1 MVVLHSLLLAAPVA
15 ELVDATDLKSVG
27 RKAVPVRFRPGAP
40 QLVMSPLVVKNL
52 TVYRGERAIL
62 SRVSFELGAGR
73 ALVVTG
79 PNGAGKTTLL
89 RTLCGLVEPED
100 GELCWRAEARSFR
113 DPYYHAELA
122 YLGHEAPLKM
132 DLTGRE
138 NLHGLVGLRRIVDQ
152 REIEAALGEMQARSF
167 ADRAVRTLSAGQRRR
182 IAFAALGLMGA
193 TLWVLD
199 EPITNL
205 DRAGEALVQTALS
218 GHLAG
223 GGMLLAATHQ
233 PLGLDPSRCDSLAL
247 GSAQA

>member
-1 MVVLHSLLLAAPVA
+1 
-15 ELVDATDLKSVG
+15 
-27 RKAVPVRFRPGAP
+27 
-40 QLVMSPLVVKNL
+40 MSPLVVNNL

-62 SRVSFELGAGR
+62 SRISFELGAGR

-100 GELCWRAEARSFR
+100 GELRWRAERLSFR
-113 DPYYHAELA
+113 DPQYHADLA

-138 NLHGLVGLRRIVDQ
+138 NLRGLVGLRRIVDKHDVD
-152 REIEAALGEMQARSF
+152 AALEQMQARSF

-193 TLWVLD
+193 ALWVLD
-199 EPITNL
+199 EPVTNL
-205 DRAGEALVQTALS
+205 DRAGETLVHILLS
-218 GHLAG
+218 RHLAG

-233 PLGLDPSRCDSLAL
+233 PLGLDPSLCDSLVL
-247 GSAQA
+247 GGVPA

>member
-1 MVVLHSLLLAAPVA
+1 MVVLHSLHLAAPVA

-40 QLVMSPLVVKNL
+40 QLCMSSLVVNNL

-62 SRVSFELGAGR
+62 SRISFELGAGR

-100 GELCWRAEARSFR
+100 GALRWRSEPLSFR
-113 DPYYHAELA
+113 DPRYHADLA

-138 NLHGLVGLRRIVDQ
+138 NLRGLVGLRRIVDQ
-152 REIEAALGEMQARSF
+152 RDIETALGEMQAASF

-182 IAFAALGLMGA
+182 IAFAALSLMGA
-193 TLWVLD
+193 ALWVLD
-199 EPITNL
+199 EPVTNL
-205 DRAGEALVQTALS
+205 DRAGEALVQALLS
-218 GHLAG
+218 RHMAG

-233 PLGLDPSRCDSLAL
+233 PLGLDPSLCDSLAL
-247 GSAQA
+247 STVKA

>member
-1 MVVLHSLLLAAPVA
+1 MVVLHSLHLAAPVA

-40 QLVMSPLVVKNL
+40 QLCMSSLVVNNL

-62 SRVSFELGAGR
+62 SGISFELRAGR

-100 GELCWRAEARSFR
+100 GQLCWHSEPLSFR
-113 DPYYHAELA
+113 DPQYHADLA

-138 NLHGLVGLRRIVDQ
+138 NLRGLVGLRRIVDQ
-152 REIEAALGEMQARSF
+152 RDIETALGEMQAASF

-182 IAFAALGLMGA
+182 IAFAALSLMGA

-199 EPITNL
+199 EPVTNL
-205 DRAGEALVQTALS
+205 DRAGEALVQTMLS
-218 GHLAG
+218 RHLAS

-233 PLGLDPSRCDSLAL
+233 PLGLDPSLCDSLIL
-247 GSAQA
+247 GPVKV

>member
-1 MVVLHSLLLAAPVA
+1 MVVLQRLHLAAPVA

-40 QLVMSPLVVKNL
+40 QLCMSPLVVNNL

-62 SRVSFELGAGR
+62 SGISFELRAGR

-100 GELCWRAEARSFR
+100 GQLCWHSEPLSFR
-113 DPYYHAELA
+113 DPQYHADLA

-138 NLHGLVGLRRIVDQ
+138 NLRGLVGLRRIVDQ
-152 REIEAALGEMQARSF
+152 RDIEAGLGEMQARSF

-182 IAFAALGLMGA
+182 IAFAALSLIGA

-199 EPITNL
+199 EPVTNL
-205 DRAGEALVQTALS
+205 DRAGEALVQTMLS
-218 GHLAG
+218 RHLAS

-233 PLGLDPSRCDSLAL
+233 PLGLDPSLCDSLIL
-247 GSAQA
+247 GPVKV

>member
-1 MVVLHSLLLAAPVA
+1 MLVLHRLLLAAPVA

-40 QLVMSPLVVKNL
+40 QLVMSPLVVNNL

-62 SRVSFELGAGR
+62 SRVSFELDAGR
-73 ALVVTG
+73 VMIVTG

-100 GELCWRAEARSFR
+100 GQLCWRAEPCSFR
-113 DPYYHAELA
+113 DPQYHSELA
-122 YLGHEAPLKM
+122 YLGHDAPLKM

-138 NLHGLVGLRRIVDQ
+138 NLRVLVGLRRVIGPSDV
-152 REIEAALGEMQARSF
+152 AMALREMQADSF

-205 DRAGEALVQTALS
+205 DGAGEALVQTALS
-218 GHLAG
+218 RHLSG

-233 PLGLDPSRCDSLAL
+233 PLGLDPLRCDSLAL
-247 GSAQA
+247 GAARS

>member
-1 MVVLHSLLLAAPVA
+1 MVVLLGLLLAAPVA

-40 QLVMSPLVVKNL
+40 WFCMSALVVNNL
-52 TVYRGERAIL
+52 SVYRGERAIL
-62 SRVSFELGAGR
+62 CRVSFELAAGR
-73 ALVVTG
+73 ALVITG

-89 RTLCGLVEPED
+89 RTLCGLVEPEA
-100 GELCWRAEARSFR
+100 GELHWRSERRSFR
-113 DPYYHAELA
+113 DAEYHVDLA

-138 NLHGLVGLRRIVDQ
+138 NLRGLVGLRRDVAPERVD
-152 REIEAALGEMQARSF
+152 AALGEMQAGSF

-199 EPITNL
+199 EPVTNL
-205 DRAGEALVQTALS
+205 DRAGEALVQTLLS
-218 GHLAG
+218 RHLATG
-223 GGMLLAATHQ
+223 GLLLAATHQ
-233 PLGLDPSRCDSLAL
+233 PLGLDPACCDSLVLA
-247 GSAQA
+247 GAVP

>member
-1 MVVLHSLLLAAPVA
+1 MVVLHRLQLAAPVA

-40 QLVMSPLVVKNL
+40 QLCMSSLVVNNL

-79 PNGAGKTTLL
+79 SNGAGKTTLL
-89 RTLCGLVEPED
+89 RTLCGLIEPED
-100 GELCWRAEARSFR
+100 GELHWRAQKLSFR
-113 DPYYHAELA
+113 DPEYHADLA

-138 NLHGLVGLRRIVDQ
+138 NLRGLVGLRRTVDS
-152 REIEAALGEMQARSF
+152 RDVDAAFGEMHAASF

-182 IAFAALGLMGA
+182 IAFAALSLLGA

-199 EPITNL
+199 EPVTNL
-205 DRAGEALVQTALS
+205 DRAGEALVQSLLTRHLS
-218 GHLAG
+218 N

-233 PLGLDPSRCDSLAL
+233 PLGLEPSICDSLVL
-247 GSAQA
+247 GTVPA